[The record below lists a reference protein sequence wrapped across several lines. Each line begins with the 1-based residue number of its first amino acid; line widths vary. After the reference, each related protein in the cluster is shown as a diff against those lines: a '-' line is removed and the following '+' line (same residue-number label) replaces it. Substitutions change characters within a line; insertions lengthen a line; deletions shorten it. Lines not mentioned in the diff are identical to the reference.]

1 MAKKGSR
8 RTRNFACVVYEDSAP
23 SSWQQILQEH
33 FIPAFVSPYHDSDID
48 PQDQPKK
55 PHWHVMLMFDALK
68 TVDQAREVFE
78 SIGGVGC
85 EIVESVRGYARYLCH
100 LDNPD
105 KFPYD
110 PDLVM
115 CFAGADYKS
124 VIGLVTD
131 KYKAICEMMQYCRM
145 EKIRSYSQLM
155 DYAAV
160 QRNDWFRSLCDNS
173 SFVMSQYLRGLEWED
188 KKAEEERLK
197 AEVDDYIEDVK
208 RNYTKE
214 TESVN

>member
-8 RTRNFACVVYEDSAP
+8 RSRNFACVVYEDSAP
-23 SSWQQILQEH
+23 SAWQQILQDH
-33 FIPAFVSPYHDSDID
+33 FVPAFVSPLHDQDID

-55 PHWHVMLMFDALK
+55 PHYHVMLMFDALK
-68 TVDQAREVFE
+68 SVDQAKEVFA

-85 EIVESVRGYARYLCH
+85 EYVESVRGYARYLCH
-100 LDNPD
+100 LDNPE

-110 PDLVM
+110 PDLVR
-115 CFAGADYKS
+115 CFAGADYRNI
-124 VIGLVTD
+124 IGLITD
-131 KYKAICEMMQYCRM
+131 KYKAVSEMMQYCRI

-188 KKAEEERLK
+188 KKKEEEERK
-197 AEVDDYIEDVK
+197 AEVDAYCDEVR

-214 TESVN
+214 I